1 MFRVR
6 GGFSSFGVFALLWA
20 SAFARWRQDRLFPYW
35 HVDVE
40 KTMLTPATLPA
51 ASAQPRTSSRT
62 KCAPLEFWKGE
73 RPIYAASPTGLTLQG
88 IIRNPSSDAAALP
101 TSTQKARVASRP
113 AQRGANPEKASKKE
127 VVDIFAFRDD
137 SALPPKP
144 VRPRAPSKPSVD
156 VTPMH
161 VDSDSTAAKDTGPS
175 PISPLAA
182 AGELIASSV
191 AKAASEAKAKAVAQ
205 AKAKAEAS
213 KAIAA
218 ANERKMAAREVQP
231 PLPAA
236 SAIPPAPAP
245 AMPPP
250 ATKVSAPSTRAP
262 SKLGGILIGARSSEE
277 FSSEL
282 GGILIGARSSGAF
295 SSELGA
301 EGGLAVSAAKLE
313 RPTALKSAHP
323 VARLSSSSLAFD
335 DAAASQERL
344 MRPLSMEPKAPSAQ
358 EAAAAAAA
366 APKKPKARSMV
377 AAMQATMAQT
387 EKDPF
392 AFDDDDELEV
402 RSRLPPSKR
411 LRKKD
416 PFAFDDDDI

>member
-1 MFRVR
+1 
-6 GGFSSFGVFALLWA
+6 
-20 SAFARWRQDRLFPYW
+20 
-35 HVDVE
+35 
-40 KTMLTPATLPA
+40 
-51 ASAQPRTSSRT
+51 
-62 KCAPLEFWKGE
+62 
-73 RPIYAASPTGLTLQG
+73 
-88 IIRNPSSDAAALP
+88 
-101 TSTQKARVASRP
+101 
-113 AQRGANPEKASKKE
+113 
-127 VVDIFAFRDD
+127 
-137 SALPPKP
+137 
-144 VRPRAPSKPSVD
+144 
-156 VTPMH
+156 
-161 VDSDSTAAKDTGPS
+161 
-175 PISPLAA
+175 
-182 AGELIASSV
+182 
-191 AKAASEAKAKAVAQ
+191 
-205 AKAKAEAS
+205 
-213 KAIAA
+213 
-218 ANERKMAAREVQP
+218 
-231 PLPAA
+231 
-236 SAIPPAPAP
+236 
-245 AMPPP
+245 MPPP

-262 SKLGGILIGARSSEE
+262 SKLGGLLIGARSSEE

>member
-1 MFRVR
+1 
-6 GGFSSFGVFALLWA
+6 
-20 SAFARWRQDRLFPYW
+20 
-35 HVDVE
+35 
-40 KTMLTPATLPA
+40 MLTPATLPA

-161 VDSDSTAAKDTGPS
+161 VDSDSTTAKDTGPS

-236 SAIPPAPAP
+236 SAKPPAPAP

-250 ATKVSAPSTRAP
+250 ATNVSAPSTRAP
-262 SKLGGILIGARSSEE
+262 SKLG
-277 FSSEL
+277 
-282 GGILIGARSSGAF
+282 
-295 SSELGA
+295 A
-301 EGGLAVSAAKLE
+301 ECGLAVSAAKLE

-344 MRPLSMEPKAPSAQ
+344 MRPLSMEPNAPSAQ

>member
-1 MFRVR
+1 MR
-6 GGFSSFGVFALLWA
+6 GVFSSFGGFALLWA
-20 SAFARWRQDRLFPYW
+20 STFRSVAPRLSFPYW

-205 AKAKAEAS
+205 AKAKAEAKT
-213 KAIAA
+213 KA
-218 ANERKMAAREVQP
+218 EDRLRF
-231 PLPAA
+231 
-236 SAIPPAPAP
+236 
-245 AMPPP
+245 
-250 ATKVSAPSTRAP
+250 VSRTRAP
-262 SKLGGILIGARSSEE
+262 AAPVATPERSE
-277 FSSEL
+277 
-282 GGILIGARSSGAF
+282 RSGAATDLTAALAHSLSARGSIT
-295 SSELGA
+295 SSCMPSDGF
-301 EGGLAVSAAKLE
+301 AA
-313 RPTALKSAHP
+313 PTPFP
-323 VARLSSSSLAFD
+323 VTPASST
-335 DAAASQERL
+335 
-344 MRPLSMEPKAPSAQ
+344 APSASP
-358 EAAAAAAA
+358 EAGGSFELDSDIYLAFG
-366 APKKPKARSMV
+366 PMGSPLL
-377 AAMQATMAQT
+377 T
-387 EKDPF
+387 ET
-392 AFDDDDELEV
+392 V
-402 RSRLPPSKR
+402 
-411 LRKKD
+411 KKD
-416 PFAFDDDDI
+416 AQFDAQYDAHRLW

>member
-1 MFRVR
+1 
-6 GGFSSFGVFALLWA
+6 
-20 SAFARWRQDRLFPYW
+20 
-35 HVDVE
+35 
-40 KTMLTPATLPA
+40 
-51 ASAQPRTSSRT
+51 
-62 KCAPLEFWKGE
+62 
-73 RPIYAASPTGLTLQG
+73 
-88 IIRNPSSDAAALP
+88 
-101 TSTQKARVASRP
+101 
-113 AQRGANPEKASKKE
+113 
-127 VVDIFAFRDD
+127 
-137 SALPPKP
+137 
-144 VRPRAPSKPSVD
+144 
-156 VTPMH
+156 MH

-213 KAIAA
+213 NAIAA

-416 PFAFDDDDI
+416 PFAFDDDNDI

>member
-1 MFRVR
+1 
-6 GGFSSFGVFALLWA
+6 
-20 SAFARWRQDRLFPYW
+20 
-35 HVDVE
+35 
-40 KTMLTPATLPA
+40 MLTPATLPA

-262 SKLGGILIGARSSEE
+262 SKLGGILIGARSS
-277 FSSEL
+277 
-282 GGILIGARSSGAF
+282 GAF